1 MSMKDIAEK
10 SNDESD
16 NYIVEITKIPHKFG
30 WKWMDW
36 GGLSICEKKEKIEVC
51 RWSFEYDHDYHTTYF
66 QEA

>member
-30 WKWMDW
+30 
-36 GGLSICEKKEKIEVC
+36 
-51 RWSFEYDHDYHTTYF
+51 
-66 QEA
+66 